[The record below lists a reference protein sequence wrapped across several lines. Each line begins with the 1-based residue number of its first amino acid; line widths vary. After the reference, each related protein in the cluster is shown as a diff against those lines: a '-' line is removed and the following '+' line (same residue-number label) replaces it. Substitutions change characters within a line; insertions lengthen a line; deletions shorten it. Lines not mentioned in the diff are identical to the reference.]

1 MNRKEVS
8 KGGSPCHEDRIC
20 GSNPISHGSEEKEEL
35 EKLFVETGALLSG
48 HFLLTSGLHSGSYMQ
63 CALLLRYP
71 EHAALVGA
79 RLAQALAHLKP
90 DFVAAPALGGLL
102 IGHEVARALG
112 VPFLFCEREEGRMV
126 LRRFPHPGKV
136 RVVVVEDVVTT
147 GGSLREVGEHFAQG
161 GADWVGSGCIV
172 DRSAGRAVLPHSLTS
187 LLQVSFPVYEPASCP
202 LCVQGLPLVKPGSRA
217 ERR

>member
-1 MNRKEVS
+1 MNGREES
-8 KGGSPCHEDRIC
+8 SDGCHCHEGMAC
-20 GSNPISHGSEEKEEL
+20 GSDSCSRGSDDETQL
-35 EKLFVETGALLSG
+35 QKLFVETGALLSG

-71 EHAALVGA
+71 EHAAFAGV
-79 RLAQALAHLKP
+79 RLARALAHLKP
-90 DFVAAPALGGLL
+90 DLVAAPALGGLL

-126 LRRFPHPGKV
+126 LRRFSHPGKV

-172 DRSAGRAVLPHSLTS
+172 DRSAGRAAFPHSLTS
-187 LLQVSFPVYEPASCP
+187 LLRVSFPVYEPASCP
-202 LCVQGLPLVKPGSRA
+202 LCVQGLPLVKPGSRTGK
-217 ERR
+217 R